1 MMISLN
7 KVTVTGCPAEEYER
21 VYKQASDYMATQPGH
36 ISQLFL
42 RSETTPGV
50 YFAIA
55 VWESID
61 HYTALAGLDELVA
74 IFDQV
79 IALSG
84 PAAEDGDKIDKIT
97 VQHHKPAVVYAE
109 NTLPAHPTGGLVCL
123 NHIRVTD
130 MSTEDYERVYR
141 EGSDYMA
148 RLPGHA
154 RHKLVRSD
162 SDPSVYFSIAEWR
175 DVESYRQLD
184 EHPDLAGIFAP
195 ANRGAHI
202 ENHECVPAYEQ
213 S

>member
-1 MMISLN
+1 MIISLN
-7 KVTVTGCPAEEYER
+7 KVTVTGCPVEEYER

-55 VWESID
+55 LWESVE
-61 HYTALAGLDELVA
+61 HYTALAGIDELVA

-79 IALSG
+79 ISLSD
-84 PAAEDGDKIDKIT
+84 PAAKDGDKIT
-97 VQHHKPAVVYAE
+97 VEHHKPTVVHAE
-109 NTLPAHPTGGLVCL
+109 NTLPDHPTGGFVCL

-130 MSTEDYERVYR
+130 MSTEDYERIYR
-141 EGSDYMA
+141 AGSDYMA
-148 RLPGHA
+148 RLPGHV
-154 RHKLVRSD
+154 RHKLVCSG

-184 EHPDLAGIFAP
+184 EHEELAAIFAP
-195 ANRGAHI
+195 ANRGAWI

-213 S
+213 A